1 MRGVDG
7 VVRRETVRER
17 KVRMLEVAKK
27 AQAEEA
33 QKEREKVEQAE
44 RDRLDQLARD
54 ARYEKARQ
62 ERWGSLWGTKP
73 LPVTEPKPGEPEE
86 AGH

>member
-1 MRGVDG
+1 M
-7 VVRRETVRER
+7 VRRETVRER
-17 KVRMLEVAKK
+17 KVRMLEVARK

-62 ERWGSLWGTKP
+62 ERWGSLWGTKS